1 MFNPTTNF
9 GFSAV
14 VFFLF
19 FGQGGVAITF
29 FTNFISDVFG
39 EFLSCISTVGITYF
53 IFFIEKHFKFI
64 AVVYVGRRYCIIQ
77 NQLAFSINLNMI
89 LVTVMCFFTF
99 FRPTGIGIF
108 LKFFVG
114 QFLSFLRNFAIF
126 DLSVFITAISLTG
139 CIYKCSI
146 YNRAFVSNNTMVLN
160 SKMQSYGGL
169 PALLFLSLIKTDAMI
184 GTIAQFT

>member
-1 MFNPTTNF
+1 MFHPTTNF

-14 VFFLF
+14 ILFLF
-19 FGQGGVAITF
+19 FGQESVAI
-29 FTNFISDVFG
+29 
-39 EFLSCISTVGITYF
+39 
-53 IFFIEKHFKFI
+53 
-64 AVVYVGRRYCIIQ
+64 
-77 NQLAFSINLNMI
+77 
-89 LVTVMCFFTF
+89 TF

-139 CIYKCSI
+139 YIYKCSI